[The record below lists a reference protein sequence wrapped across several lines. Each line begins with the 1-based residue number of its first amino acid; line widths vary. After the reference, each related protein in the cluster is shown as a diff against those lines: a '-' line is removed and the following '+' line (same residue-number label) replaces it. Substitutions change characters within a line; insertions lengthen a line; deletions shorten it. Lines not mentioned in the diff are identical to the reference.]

1 MSLELPHLLLT
12 HPRNRKVQF
21 GILAKCCGVLTEN
34 SILFR
39 NCVLFCSKVLD
50 CAVMTI
56 LNNSYSMMNG
66 VKVSK
71 ESSNN
76 NTASGV
82 NRSAFSPF

>member
-21 GILAKCCGVLTEN
+21 GILAKCCGMLTEN

-56 LNNSYSMMNG
+56 LNNSYSMVDG
-66 VKVSK
+66 LKFLRKAQITILLV
-71 ESSNN
+71 E
-76 NTASGV
+76 
-82 NRSAFSPF
+82 